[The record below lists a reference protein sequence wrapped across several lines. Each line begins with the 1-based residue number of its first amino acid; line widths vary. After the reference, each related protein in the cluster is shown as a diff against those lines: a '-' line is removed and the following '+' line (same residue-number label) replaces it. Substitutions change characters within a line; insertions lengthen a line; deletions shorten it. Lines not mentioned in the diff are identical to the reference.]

1 MYGISQF
8 LRLIVPPRQPSKQ
21 FMSIRDQFVSIRVRN
36 NVFSGWKYFP
46 HEVRF
51 SAAIGAAHF
60 LADLRN
66 AALSAFEEGAPFMG
80 TALAAYKQCIGAEV
94 VCIFT

>member
-1 MYGISQF
+1 
-8 LRLIVPPRQPSKQ
+8 
-21 FMSIRDQFVSIRVRN
+21 MSICELCDYYRVKQKSGKSASVALKTSLGPNGIFCAFAQF
-36 NVFSGWKYFP
+36 F
-46 HEVRF
+46 
-51 SAAIGAAHF
+51 AAIGAAHF

-66 AALSAFEEGAPFMG
+66 AALSAFEEGAPSMG

>member
-1 MYGISQF
+1 M
-8 LRLIVPPRQPSKQ
+8 
-21 FMSIRDQFVSIRVRN
+21 D
-36 NVFSGWKYFP
+36 FP

-51 SAAIGAAHF
+51 SAGIGPAHF

-80 TALAAYKQCIGAEV
+80 TALAAYRQCIGAEV
-94 VCIFT
+94 VCISPLVYLFIYLFYQRKYTYSVFCSEKAKFVTITS